1 MEQPG
6 RREGLERRR
15 SKGPCD
21 SQHPQQP
28 WANVECIAFSP
39 DGKLLAAANWN
50 GRRACMDHRFVEVAA
65 EHINLLLKC
74 GMKLSAN

>member
-39 DGKLLAAANWN
+39 DGKLLPAANWN
-50 GRRACMDHRFVEVAA
+50 GDVLVWATGSWKSPPSILTCYSNVA
-65 EHINLLLKC
+65 
-74 GMKLSAN
+74 